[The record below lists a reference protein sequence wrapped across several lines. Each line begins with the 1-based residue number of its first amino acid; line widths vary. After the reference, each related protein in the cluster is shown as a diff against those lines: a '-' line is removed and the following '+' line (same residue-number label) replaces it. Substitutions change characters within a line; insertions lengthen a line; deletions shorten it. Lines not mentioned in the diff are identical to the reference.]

1 MVVRSTEQFAK
12 ELKKCPR
19 EIQIDVIQVLEKIE
33 LVEDLLLISNTKK
46 LRGFKNYYRYKTGPW
61 RIGLELLKNTVKVCI
76 ARSIGPRG
84 DFYKYF
90 PPV

>member
-33 LVEDLLLISNTKK
+33 LVEDLLLISNIKK
-46 LRGFKNYYRYKTGPW
+46 LRGF
-61 RIGLELLKNTVKVCI
+61 
-76 ARSIGPRG
+76 
-84 DFYKYF
+84 
-90 PPV
+90 